1 MTIGELSR
9 RTGMA
14 VRSLRGYASSV
25 YFAGDTDIFPE
36 MSELSAADFPLL
48 PVAGSGPRLPEGEH
62 MSPKRAAEALKVL
75 KPSVAIPIHW
85 GTLAAVGGGGYPS
98 LGFPAADFRG
108 YAREIAPE
116 VEVRVLEPGQAFITP
131 RGCRV
136 GVTWLSGR
144 PNVQGPPGRAG
155 TWTS

>member
-85 GTLAAVGGGGYPS
+85 GTLAAVGGGRLPVSGVPR
-98 LGFPAADFRG
+98 RG
-108 YAREIAPE
+108 LPPLRQGDRARGRGACPGTGPGLHHPT
-116 VEVRVLEPGQAFITP
+116 RVSS
-131 RGCRV
+131 RGHLAQR
-136 GVTWLSGR
+136 
-144 PNVQGPPGRAG
+144 
-155 TWTS
+155 